1 MLIAV
6 AITPGARNQ
15 ILRIGHSGCQGELVW
30 AKRVKFGYF
39 TVQFEGVLAMTNT
52 SLQCPRCHRVDNVQ
66 KVSAIVNAGIS
77 SSTYTGYA
85 DGIGYTPNGPAI
97 TDDYITIAGSSQ
109 TALSSLLAPP
119 QRPTYNTI
127 SGIIS
132 TPAGLHASV
141 WLLVIGLA
149 GALII
154 LSSLQNFELLFSAS
168 GILGIICF
176 AIPIWLLSRMIRNAN
191 ASRIWAETQMPHWQ
205 RAITKWQQLFYC
217 HRCDGV
223 FLPGHFF
230 FVPAGQMLD
239 FLYG

>member
-39 TVQFEGVLAMTNT
+39 TVQFEGVLAMTNA

-97 TDDYITIAGSSQ
+97 TDDYITIAGSNQ

-127 SGIIS
+127 SGTIS
-132 TPAGLHASV
+132 TP
-141 WLLVIGLA
+141 
-149 GALII
+149 
-154 LSSLQNFELLFSAS
+154 S
-168 GILGIICF
+168 GF
-176 AIPIWLLSRMIRNAN
+176 RNAN
-191 ASRIWAETQMPHWQ
+191 AGRIWAETQMPHWQ

-230 FVPAGQMLD
+230 FVPSGQMLD